1 MKTIEERLK
10 GDLEPIL
17 QLRDPRPVI
26 SAYHDMPFAIFVYPS
41 RQEFALRDQ
50 VRQLRSRLDLRSKHV
65 ITISLA
71 DCLDQALKAEG
82 LGGGGLAE
90 AERTSDLPAAID
102 TAFNIL
108 SDYQPLDQLVAAR
121 VPADAN
127 PLIDLVFLVRAGAL
141 FPLYR
146 TSALLEQLKGKI
158 AVPMVLFYP
167 GQLVPPAGLRFMEEL
182 DAEHNYRPRIF

>member
-1 MKTIEERLK
+1 MRTIDERLK

-17 QLRDPRPVI
+17 ELPDPRPTI

-41 RQEFALRDQ
+41 RDEFVMRDQ
-50 VRQLRSRLDLRSKHV
+50 VRQLRARLMLKGKR
-65 ITISLA
+65 ITMISLA
-71 DCLDQALKAEG
+71 DCLHQALEAEG
-82 LGGGGLAE
+82 LGAGGLAE
-90 AERTSDLPAAID
+90 AERNSDLPAAVD

-108 SDYQPLDQLVAAR
+108 SDLQPLDQLVAAQ
-121 VPADAN
+121 VPGDAD
-127 PLIDLVFLVRAGAL
+127 PTRDLVFMVRAGAL

-146 TSALLEQLKGKI
+146 TSALLEQLKGKV

-167 GQLVPPAGLRFMEEL
+167 GLLIPPTGLKFMEEL